1 MRYSYMESRIGRILL
16 ARDSRGLARIEYES
30 SGERARPDPSWVEDD
45 AAFADV
51 RTQLGEYFDG
61 QRREFTIKLAPQGT
75 PFQLAVWRALL
86 EIRYGTTS
94 TYRAIA
100 ERIGRPNATR
110 AVGTANGSNPLPIVI
125 PCHRVIGSDGSLTGY
140 GGGTRM
146 KQTLLEIEGIRC
158 TGHGAGSR
166 VIAPGSRSSSR
177 QLTVD
182 M

>member
-1 MRYSYMESRIGRILL
+1 MQYSYMESPIGRIML
-16 ARDSRGLARIEYES
+16 ARDSRGLARIEFES
-30 SGERARPDPSWVEDD
+30 NGERARPDRSWVEDD

-51 RTQLGEYFDG
+51 QTQLGEYFG
-61 QRREFTIKLAPQGT
+61 GRRRGFTIELAPQGT

-86 EIRYGTTS
+86 EIPYGTTS

-140 GGGTRM
+140 GGGTRI
-146 KQTLLEIEGIRC
+146 KQALLEIEGIRC
-158 TGHGAGSR
+158 SGHEAASI
-166 VIAPGSRSSSR
+166 VLVEAAI
-177 QLTVD
+177 